1 MRYSIDQFQP
11 GEAWLVFRVD
21 CLVQDRPVD
30 IYLLMDVA
38 STYLFGSVL
47 APGEL
52 PEINQVIKLMQAA
65 HETKNAWPKKFFCP
79 EQDPAEDLFRRI
91 AQQEG
96 ISFEVAPLSS
106 FERII
111 GPVKKSFSNHFYSPM
126 ASAGAFDDDTPPTDE
141 QRMSQ
146 AFVPDSYDLCPC
158 ASGLKYKFCCKP
170 IFREITHA
178 MTAAENGHLKEAL
191 DWMEKAKRKVGE
203 TPEILCRYAIVYS
216 FIDTVKADEYLEKCL
231 ITAPYHPRA
240 NYVRGIVLKEEG
252 DIAGAIKA
260 YKTAIENYPPT
271 DRYHL
276 NEAWNNL
283 GTAYYDLKQYSEAKA
298 AWEKALAYLPEDS
311 VAAGNL
317 NNFIYENPDIPREL
331 RGSRRIH

>member
-21 CLVQDRPVD
+21 CLVQDQPVD

-38 STYLFGSVL
+38 STYLFGCVL

-91 AQQEG
+91 AQKEG

-106 FERII
+106 FERIL
-111 GPVKKSFSNHFYSPM
+111 GPVKKSFSKHFYSPL
-126 ASAGAFDDDTPPTDE
+126 ASAGAFDYDTPPSDE

-146 AFVPDSYDLCPC
+146 SFIPDSYDLCPC

-170 IFREITHA
+170 TFREITHA
-178 MTAAENGHLKEAL
+178 MAAAEKGQIKEAL
-191 DWMEKAKRKVGE
+191 EWMEKAKRKVGE
-203 TPEILCRYAIVYS
+203 TPEILCRYAVVYS
-216 FIDTVKADEYLEKCL
+216 FIDTVKADEFLEKCL
-231 ITAPYHPRA
+231 MAAPCHPRA
-240 NYVRGIVLKEEG
+240 NYVRGICLKEKG
-252 DIAGAIKA
+252 DMEGAIKA
-260 YKTAIENYPPT
+260 YKTAIENYPST

-283 GTAYYDLKQYSEAKA
+283 GTAYYDLKRYVEAKG
-298 AWEKALAYLPEDS
+298 AWEKALAYLPEDP

-317 NNFIYENPDIPREL
+317 NNFIHENPDIPREL